1 MAKLTSNHLTLEI
14 RFREFDK
21 AGWVQYEVFFLW
33 QNQPLVNDALLKRD
47 RAYWNARSTGAFKA
61 NDYER
66 DDLITIIEKVLE
78 TNQPEYW
85 QPIEP
90 DVTVAF
96 YPNMEF
102 PFLESHWQW
111 VEEDD
116 ESRQT
121 EEAAEQHKPIAED
134 APPDDWITLIVAVDT
149 YNLKDSHGY
158 SGEGLAL
165 IICPTRQQLEEFCA
179 ELKREYQ
186 EFVEKYKVNE
196 YEPTWEHRN
205 VPNHPAC

>member
-21 AGWVQYEVFFLW
+21 GGWVQYEVLFLW
-33 QNQPLVNDALLKRD
+33 QDQPLVNDALLKRD

-66 DDLITIIEKVLE
+66 DDLIATIEKVLE

-85 QPIEP
+85 QPLEP
-90 DVTVAF
+90 DVTIAI
-96 YPNMEF
+96 YPGMDF
-102 PFLESHWQW
+102 PFLESHWQP

-116 ESRQT
+116 ACQQVAGD
-121 EEAAEQHKPIAED
+121 EAQREPASDDEPQ
-134 APPDDWITLIVAVDT
+134 DDWVTLIVVVDT
-149 YNLKDSHGY
+149 YNLKDARSY

-165 IICPTRQQLEEFCA
+165 IMRPTRQELEVFCA
-179 ELKREYQ
+179 DLKREYQ
-186 EFVEKYKVNE
+186 DFAEKYKVNE
-196 YEPTWEHRN
+196 YEPLWEQQSSE
-205 VPNHPAC
+205 

>member
-33 QNQPLVNDALLKRD
+33 QDQPLVNDALLKRG
-47 RAYWNARSTGAFKA
+47 REYWNARSRGAFKA

-66 DDLITIIEKVLE
+66 DDLIATIEKVLE

-90 DVTVAF
+90 DVTVAL
-96 YPNMEF
+96 YPQMDF
-102 PFLESHWQW
+102 PFLESHWQR
-111 VEEDD
+111 VEEGD
-116 ESRQT
+116 ENQQT
-121 EEAAEQHKPIAED
+121 EEDTERNRPIIED
-134 APPDDWITLIVAVDT
+134 DLPPDDWITLIAAVDT
-149 YNLKDSHGY
+149 YNLKDSRGY

-165 IICPTRQQLEEFCA
+165 IMCPTRQQLEEFCA

-196 YEPTWEHRN
+196 YEPTS
-205 VPNHPAC
+205 